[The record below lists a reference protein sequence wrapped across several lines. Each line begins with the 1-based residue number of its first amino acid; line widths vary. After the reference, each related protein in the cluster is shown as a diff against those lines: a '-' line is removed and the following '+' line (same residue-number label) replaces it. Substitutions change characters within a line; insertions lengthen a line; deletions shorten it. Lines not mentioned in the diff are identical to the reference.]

1 MESWQTATVVLLA
14 VLVGAAIPSLVALS
28 SALRSARRTMDRSGA
43 QLADALV
50 AVTAAVERFDRLA
63 SRLEEGKRIETLVE
77 SVTAL
82 SQTVNR
88 FRDVVRTASAV
99 GAAVAPA
106 VGAAVKAW
114 RETRREEEPG
124 PDGQAEPRAR
134 GEEKEVEP

>member
-1 MESWQTATVVLLA
+1 MESWQTAVVVLLA
-14 VLVGAAIPSLVALS
+14 VTVGATIPALVALAG
-28 SALRSARRTMDRSGA
+28 ALRSARRTMDRSGA
-43 QLADALV
+43 QLAEALV
-50 AVTAAVERFDRLA
+50 AVTGAVERIDRLA
-63 SRLEEGKRIETLVE
+63 SHLEQGKRIETLVE

-114 RETRREEEPG
+114 RETRPEAGG
-124 PDGQAEPRAR
+124 PDGHAESRSGGEGKEDAR
-134 GEEKEVEP
+134 